1 MPQSDFILE
10 RFEYEIP
17 NSWQK
22 NKQRKNQNKS
32 NRKSEKKTE
41 SERETGRRPQT
52 QKSVISLNPGSQ
64 QDNHGQSYL
73 IMLNLCFLMYKTWM
87 MNNTEY
93 RAVVRLEWGCI
104 CNVFKITDQS
114 LRSHCFH
121 PFPVHCTHHSES
133 WHLPGPISHL
143 SPPPVWLSLWLQGH
157 TRMLPLPVI
166 LAYSSPRHQIYV
178 PRILFTCCSSI
189 KSFSWFAYCEFLKG
203 RDGVLFIFVSLQQC
217 QAAERKLKAFCIIDN
232 IY

>member
-32 NRKSEKKTE
+32 YRKSEKKTE

-93 RAVVRLEWGCI
+93 RAVVRLDED
-104 CNVFKITDQS
+104 VF
-114 LRSHCFH
+114 
-121 PFPVHCTHHSES
+121 V
-133 WHLPGPISHL
+133 
-143 SPPPVWLSLWLQGH
+143 
-157 TRMLPLPVI
+157 M
-166 LAYSSPRHQIYV
+166 
-178 PRILFTCCSSI
+178 CS
-189 KSFSWFAYCEFLKG
+189 KSQTNL
-203 RDGVLFIFVSLQQC
+203 
-217 QAAERKLKAFCIIDN
+217 
-232 IY
+232 